1 MDNNI
6 EMNHLP
12 SQEEEGLNLM
22 DLLHRCLQKWR
33 WFVVSVVVV
42 MGLAFF
48 YLLRTPSVFSRSA
61 TVVIKDDKQGGG
73 IASEMDAF

>member
-12 SQEEEGLNLM
+12 SREEEGLNLM

-48 YLLRTPSVFSRSA
+48 YL
-61 TVVIKDDKQGGG
+61 
-73 IASEMDAF
+73 